1 MGKKLDCQQ
10 IGLEYGVK
18 LESRKQTNK
27 QTVLEGHLPPLHP
40 PSYAR
45 AAIRVSQ
52 VLPLCIACGSN
63 FLCIVLNPLYD
74 VLMLAKVIC
83 ILKMVPNHN
92 SAMDTMHFIHTSC
105 IFLLFME
112 HIMS

>member
-1 MGKKLDCQQ
+1 MGNRLDCQQ

-18 LESRKQTNK
+18 LERKKETKKKNI
-27 QTVLEGHLPPLHP
+27 GGAFAPLHP
-40 PSYAR
+40 PGYAH
-45 AAIRVSQ
+45 AAILVSQ

-63 FLCIVLNPLYD
+63 FLCIVLNPLYV

-83 ILKMVPNHN
+83 ILKIVPNHN
-92 SAMDTMHFIHTSC
+92 SAMDMMLFIHASY

-112 HIMS
+112 HIIS